1 MEQPV
6 SYLAKRGSVYYFRR
20 TVPKALRAIIG
31 EDQWMQ
37 SLDVKD
43 LHEAKR
49 LRTIKLLETD
59 RQIEAA
65 EAALAAASQPPVPPK
80 SQAQLD
86 RERARWEWE
95 REQEELQALYDEQA
109 EMEIEE
115 LTPIMD
121 AIEAGTVPDAS
132 PADLARAGQ
141 LLALHER
148 QMAPFR
154 VAEQNRE
161 AAEAFR
167 NCEPVTPEREA
178 SQPKGK
184 SLYLDTDIMG
194 GWAAEMQPDARG
206 KAAYAS
212 SAKLFYSTMGR
223 KSVELVSKADVM
235 AYKNKLIAEGRS
247 QTNVR
252 DHLAYIRTLF
262 KWAAQNDHI
271 PANPAQDV
279 RMAVKVKA
287 EKRQDF
293 NIDDLNALFAG
304 PVHAEGHRP
313 KDVRAGGEAAYWMP
327 LLALFMG
334 ARREEIGQLRVSDVQ
349 QAPYIDAEEKR
360 QEVWCINITD
370 AADDGEGLANQLK
383 NAGSRRLIPLHP
395 KLIELG
401 FTDYVQGLPDQR
413 GRVFPA
419 LKPIGIGQKLTDKWG
434 QWFSQY
440 RKACGITDK
449 LKVFHSFRHTW
460 KTYAVDAGMAERI
473 CRQFQG
479 HEGKDAADKYG
490 TAPSMRVLV
499 EAIASYRVPGLVI
512 LAP

>member
-1 MEQPV
+1 MC
-6 SYLAKRGSVYYFRR
+6 SYLHRAPNGRYYFRMGIPANLR
-20 TVPKALRAIIG
+20 PFFDGKREIKQALNTADRETAKGLIPDFTSAARLSLNEARIALGVPASSRSGEPAPAVPKRP
-31 EDQWMQ
+31 
-37 SLDVKD
+37 
-43 LHEAKR
+43 
-49 LRTIKLLETD
+49 RTRRE
-59 RQIEAA
+59 
-65 EAALAAASQPPVPPK
+65 ALADW
-80 SQAQLD
+80 D
-86 RERARWEWE
+86 RDQVEFSEGPGSLEPEEW
-95 REQEELQALYDEQA
+95 QEWVRQN
-109 EMEIEE
+109 
-115 LTPIMD
+115 T
-121 AIEAGTVPDAS
+121 GK
-132 PADLARAGQ
+132 GQ
-141 LLALHER
+141 
-148 QMAPFR
+148 
-154 VAEQNRE
+154 
-161 AAEAFR
+161 
-167 NCEPVTPEREA
+167 
-178 SQPKGK
+178 
-184 SLYLDTDIMG
+184 YLDTDILD
-194 GWAAEMQPDARG
+194 GWAAEAKPGAKG

-271 PANPAQDV
+271 AANPAQDV
-279 RMAVKVKA
+279 RMAVKAKA

-349 QAPYIDAEEKR
+349 QAPYIDAEEER
-360 QEVWCINITD
+360 QEVWCIDITD
-370 AADDGEGLANQLK
+370 ATDDAEGLANQLK

-401 FTDYVQGLPDQR
+401 FIDYVQSLPDQR
-413 GRVFPA
+413 GRVFPV
-419 LKPIGIGQKLTDKWG
+419 LTPSGIGQKLTDKWG
-434 QWFSQY
+434 QWFTQY
-440 RKACGITDK
+440 KRKCGITDK
-449 LKVFHSFRHTW
+449 AKVFHSFRHTW
-460 KTYAVDAGMAERI
+460 KTHAVDAGIAERI

-490 TAPSMRVLV
+490 SAPSMRVLV

-512 LAP
+512 PIP